1 MNDLPAGDLV
11 GLKVSHKFDKMKEGD
26 AKILKIKDSRILDDD
41 EGKQR
46 FTIGLIL
53 FIYFQSNRGRVEK
66 KVQMAECERTHDL
79 KIKSRAYTRY
89 DGDEF
94 LAAGPP

>member
-46 FTIGLIL
+46 FTTGLIL
-53 FIYFQSNRGRVEK
+53 FIYSQSNRGRVEK
-66 KVQMAECERTHDL
+66 KSSNGGMRTN
-79 KIKSRAYTRY
+79 A
-89 DGDEF
+89 
-94 LAAGPP
+94 